1 MSGNLYELVTSKILD
16 ALKEGVIPWKK
27 PWHIERNVPIS
38 LTTGKPYRGVNNLLL
53 GLAPF
58 SDHRWLTLRQINELG
73 GSLRK
78 GERSTL
84 VVFWKFPERNSE
96 EDNERRPAPILRY
109 YKVFNAEQTEG
120 LNLPELPKPK
130 GTTPKERSEKA
141 ELLIQCMPDPP
152 EIREEG
158 SSAWYKPSLDLI
170 QVPKIEH
177 FASSDAFYT
186 TLFHE
191 LGHSTGHSSRLNR
204 SGVTAQVHFGSGEY
218 SREELVAELTAA
230 FCAAEIGL
238 DNSFIADS
246 ASYIQS
252 WLSVLRNDP
261 KAVVIAA
268 AQAQKAMDYIKGVTY
283 QT

>member
-1 MSGNLYELVTSKILD
+1 MSGNLYEIVTSKILD
-16 ALKEGVIPWKK
+16 ALKQGVVPWKK

-73 GSLRK
+73 GTLRQ

-84 VVFWKFPERNSE
+84 VVFWKFPERVRD
-96 EDNERRPAPILRY
+96 EDETKKPAPILRY
-109 YKVFNAEQTEG
+109 YKVFNAEQVEG
-120 LNLPELPKPK
+120 LSIPELPKP
-130 GTTPKERSEKA
+130 TEQTPKERSQKA
-141 ELLIQCMPDPP
+141 ELLIECMPDPP

-158 SSAWYKPSLDLI
+158 SSAWYKPSQDLI
-170 QVPKIEH
+170 QIPNLEH
-177 FASSDAFYT
+177 FSSGDQFYT

-191 LGHSTGHSSRLNR
+191 LGHSTGHAKRLGR
-204 SGVTAQVHFGSGEY
+204 SGVTDQIHFGSGDY

-230 FCAAEIGL
+230 FCAAEVGL

-246 ASYIQS
+246 ASYIHL
-252 WLSVLRNDP
+252 WLGVLRNDP

-268 AQAQKAMDYIKGVTY
+268 AQAQKATDYIKGVTY
-283 QT
+283 QS

>member
-1 MSGNLYELVTSKILD
+1 MSGNLYELVTTKILD
-16 ALKEGVIPWKK
+16 ALREGVIPWKK
-27 PWHIERNVPIS
+27 PWHIKRSVPIS

-53 GLAPF
+53 GIAPF
-58 SDHRWLTLRQINELG
+58 SDHRWLTLRQVGELG
-73 GSLRK
+73 GTLRK

-84 VVFWKFPERNSE
+84 VVFWKFPERSADE
-96 EDNERRPAPILRY
+96 EETRRPAPILRY
-109 YKVFNAEQTEG
+109 YKVFNVEQVEG
-120 LNLPELPKPK
+120 LNLPELPKAK
-130 GTTPKERSEKA
+130 ETTPKERSEKA

-152 EIREEG
+152 EIREDG
-158 SSAWYKPSLDLI
+158 NSAWYKPSQDLI
-170 QVPKIEH
+170 QLPKLEH
-177 FASSDAFYT
+177 FASSDQFYT

-191 LGHSTGHSSRLNR
+191 IGHSTGHAKRLNR
-204 SGVTAQVHFGSGEY
+204 SGVTEQVHFGSGEY

-230 FCAAEIGL
+230 FCAGEVGL

-268 AQAQKAMDYIKGVTY
+268 AQAQKAADYIKGVTY